1 MTREAEA
8 ERQGGMTA
16 IGTDSQVR
24 LNFEHSVRGFAAY
37 ANDPA
42 VLLDEIG
49 DLSLHFQV
57 KRRVELRVLS
67 NKVHKIPL
75 RHEG

>member
-1 MTREAEA
+1 
-8 ERQGGMTA
+8 MTA

-49 DLSLHFQV
+49 NLSLHFQV
-57 KRRVELRVLS
+57 KRRIELRMLG
-67 NKVHKIPL
+67 NKVQKIPL
-75 RHEG
+75 RYKG